1 MWKQLSLT
9 YLSCA
14 ELKGLSL
21 ETFEV
26 LKGIIVE
33 KFDKNPDDITLDSTL
48 ETLEIDSLDVFDI
61 IFEAE
66 EKFDITVPNEEVAV
80 NKVGDVVALIDRI
93 RAEKK

>member
-1 MWKQLSLT
+1 M
-9 YLSCA
+9 
-14 ELKGLSL
+14 

-33 KFDKNPDDITLDSTL
+33 KFDKNPDDITLESTL

-66 EKFDITVPNEEVAV
+66 EKFDITVPNEDVAV
-80 NKVGDVVALIDRI
+80 NKIGDVVALIDRI
-93 RAEKK
+93 RAEQK

>member
-1 MWKQLSLT
+1 M
-9 YLSCA
+9 
-14 ELKGLSL
+14 

-26 LKGIIVE
+26 LKEIIVE
-33 KFDKNPDDITLDSTL
+33 KFEKNPADITLDSTL

-66 EKFDITVPNEEVAV
+66 DKFEITVPNEDMTI
-80 NKVGDVVALIDRI
+80 NTVGDVVSLIDRI

>member
-1 MWKQLSLT
+1 LASKNNIKLSQ
-9 YLSCA
+9 CI
-14 ELKGLSL
+14 ELKGPSL

-33 KFDKNPDDITLDSTL
+33 KFDKNPDDITLESTL

-66 EKFDITVPNEEVAV
+66 EKFDITVPNEDVAV

-93 RAEKK
+93 RAQNK